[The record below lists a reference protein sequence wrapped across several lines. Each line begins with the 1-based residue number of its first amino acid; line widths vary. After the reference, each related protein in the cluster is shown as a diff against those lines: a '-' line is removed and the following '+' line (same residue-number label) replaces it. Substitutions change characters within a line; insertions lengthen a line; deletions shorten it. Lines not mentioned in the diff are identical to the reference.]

1 MSYTEAREAAK
12 EAGERIRE
20 LLGLGI
26 VTGVRSRYLLLA
38 GGIDAYPSP
47 WRSFDIQFHR
57 ASETQRANEDGTPY
71 KTEAVAATLPSDG

>member
-1 MSYTEAREAAK
+1 MSYTDAHEAAK

-26 VTGVRSRYLLLA
+26 VTGVRPRYLLLA
-38 GGIDAYPSP
+38 GGVDAEPSP

-57 ASETQRANEDGTPY
+57 VSEAQRANEDGTPY
-71 KTEAVAATLPSDG
+71 KAGATAP